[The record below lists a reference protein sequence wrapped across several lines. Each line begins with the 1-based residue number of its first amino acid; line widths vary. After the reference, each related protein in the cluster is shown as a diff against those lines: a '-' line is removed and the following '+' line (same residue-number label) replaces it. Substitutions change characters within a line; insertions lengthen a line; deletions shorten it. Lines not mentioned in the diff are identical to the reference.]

1 MITLITGVPGSS
13 KTLNAIDLVQSD
25 PAFQGRKVYTYNI
38 KGLTLPWQTLDA
50 DEAKRWYKLPHGSV
64 IILDECQDLFP
75 PEKFGSKVPEHISKL
90 NTHRHLGIDLV
101 LITQHP
107 KLIDTKVRRLV
118 GQHFHFKRQFGME
131 SATRYTFQ
139 ECADDPNDFFAL
151 KAATKTRKKFNKK
164 LYGVYKS
171 AEVHTHKRKIPWQ
184 LWGIVVVAVIV
195 GYMIYSVVTNYG
207 KRGNIGADNT
217 TTTQEAA
224 SPLDTAKLPG
234 TPAPAA
240 PQSDGKTLTREQYIE
255 RWTPRLQG
263 VPHSAPAYDKVY
275 EVHDFPRPQCIQR
288 QSDSSCHCYT
298 QQATPLDIAQ
308 DQCESIV
315 ANGYWDPTQKP
326 TRAQRVS
333 QQGGQRGQES
343 EGGQNQL
350 AAQSAHA
357 RNLRALQIRTETEAM
372 KF

>member
-13 KTLNAIDLVQSD
+13 KTLNAIDLVLSD
-25 PAFQGRKVYTYNI
+25 SAFRGREVYAYNI
-38 KGLTLPWQTLDA
+38 PGLTLPWQTLDA
-50 DEAKRWYKLPHGSV
+50 DEAKRWYELPDGSV
-64 IILDECQDLFP
+64 IILDECQELFP
-75 PEKFGSKVPEHISKL
+75 PEKFGSKVPERISKL
-90 NTHRHLGIDLV
+90 NTHRKRGIDLV

-107 KLIDTKVRRLV
+107 MLIDTKVRRTV
-118 GQHFHFKRQFGME
+118 GQHLHFKRQFGME

-184 LWGIVVVAVIV
+184 LWGIIVLAAVV
-195 GYMIYSVVTNYG
+195 GYMIYSVVANYG
-207 KRGNIGADNT
+207 KRDSSPSNAP
-217 TTTQEAA
+217 TTQAA
-224 SPLDTAKLPG
+224 PGPLGSASLPG
-234 TPAPAA
+234 NPVPNN
-240 PQSDGKTLTREQYIE
+240 PPRDGQTLTKEQYIE
-255 RWTPRLQG
+255 HWTPRLQG

-275 EVHDFPRPQCIQR
+275 EVRDFPRPQCIQR

-308 DQCESIV
+308 DRCEAIV
-315 ANGYWDPTQKP
+315 ANGYWDPTREPPKARQ
-326 TRAQRVS
+326 VNN
-333 QQGGQRGQES
+333 QGGQ
-343 EGGQNQL
+343 GGQGGQGQQM
-350 AAQSAHA
+350 AQSAHA
-357 RNLRALQIRTETEAM
+357 RNLRALQIRTQTEAM